1 MDITH
6 VYNAMSRFTEMI
18 GNILIV
24 GSMIGLV
31 VLGRAIFKAY
41 MPEEANHEP

>member
-1 MDITH
+1 MDIMH
-6 VYNAMSRFTEMI
+6 IYNAMSRFTEMI

-24 GSMIGLV
+24 GSMVWLA

-41 MPEEANHEP
+41 TPEGWK

>member
-1 MDITH
+1 MDIMH
-6 VYNAMSRFTEMI
+6 IYNAMSRFTEMI

-31 VLGRAIFKAY
+31 ALGRAIFKAY

>member
-1 MDITH
+1 MDISQI
-6 VYNAMSRFTEMI
+6 YDAMSRFTELI

-24 GSMIGLV
+24 GSVAGLV

>member
-1 MDITH
+1 MDI
-6 VYNAMSRFTEMI
+6 VQIYIAMSRFTEVI

-24 GSMIGLV
+24 GSVIGLV

>member
-1 MDITH
+1 MDIMQI
-6 VYNAMSRFTEMI
+6 YNAMSRFTEVI

-24 GSMIGLV
+24 GSMAGLV

-41 MPEEANHEP
+41 IPEEANHEP

>member
-1 MDITH
+1 MDIMQI
-6 VYNAMSRFTEMI
+6 YNAMSRFTEVI